1 MYNIIYNIKAGHS
14 EKTKKSCHS
23 ESVFLGRFEIYT
35 LASTPSKLAVLHGS
49 RKKILRLHLR
59 NPVLE
64 APCSISGG
72 FYWKRLCLSAGHG
85 YGNAGTSQVSKS
97 DDTGSPRIHQNPV
110 FLVSVVGSMIFNTPR
125 GVDQISPIDSFCYWL
140 VAKTFQK

>member
-14 EKTKKSCHS
+14 EKTKKSWHS
-23 ESVFLGRFEIYT
+23 ESVFSIDLRFIRWPQRPQN
-35 LASTPSKLAVLHGS
+35 LLCCMVQG
-49 RKKILRLHLR
+49 KKNLRLHLR

-110 FLVSVVGSMIFNTPR
+110 FFSH
-125 GVDQISPIDSFCYWL
+125 CCWL
-140 VAKTFQK
+140 NDFQYSERC